1 MTAQELNDFGDVVQT
16 TIIAIPP
23 PDQAPGNARVPMLTL
38 NKYQDVVNLEVKL
51 NDKVLYAGPDVKQAS
66 TVFAQHRKNP

>member
-1 MTAQELNDFGDVVQT
+1 
-16 TIIAIPP
+16 
-23 PDQAPGNARVPMLTL
+23 MLTL